1 MLNLWTRFRGFS
13 LIEILIV
20 VSILGIL
27 LSISLPRFS
36 SSKAFIGNEVISEN
50 IYSLLQL
57 LGQQSST
64 ILEPMIVTLNLG
76 EENFVES
83 LETFYYKVNG
93 SKVPK
98 LFVSENGL
106 RINVFPI
113 IDKIVFNNG
122 DWEFYLRENLV
133 STNMIEFLFNIN
145 ENQARIMM
153 NKNSKRIIYQ

>member
-50 IYSLLQL
+50 VYSLLQL